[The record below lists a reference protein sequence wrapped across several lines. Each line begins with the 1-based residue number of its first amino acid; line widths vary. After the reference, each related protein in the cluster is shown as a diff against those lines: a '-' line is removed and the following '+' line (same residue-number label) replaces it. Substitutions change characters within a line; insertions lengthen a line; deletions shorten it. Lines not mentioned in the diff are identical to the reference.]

1 MGIRITR
8 IDGCCWISS
17 DQHRVNTAARRF
29 EESVYG
35 SNYRKQLEF
44 RFFLING
51 NLMLEYKSF
60 GREKK
65 KLISWNNYIGLLPRP
80 TRAIDLLT
88 INVLYVI
95 FFDQSFPDA
104 ATPVRHTHLD

>member
-8 IDGCCWISS
+8 IDGWISS
-17 DQHRVNTAARRF
+17 DHRVNTARRF
-29 EESVYG
+29 EESVYR

-65 KLISWNNYIGLLPRP
+65 KLISWNNYIPLLE
-80 TRAIDLLT
+80 
-88 INVLYVI
+88 
-95 FFDQSFPDA
+95 QSTF
-104 ATPVRHTHLD
+104 